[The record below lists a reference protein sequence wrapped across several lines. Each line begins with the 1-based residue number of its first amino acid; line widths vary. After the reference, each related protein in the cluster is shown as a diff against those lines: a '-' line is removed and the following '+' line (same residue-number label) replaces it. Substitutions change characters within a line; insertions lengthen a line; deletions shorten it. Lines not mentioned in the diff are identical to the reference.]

1 MKEVAEIR
9 QEAQDDAKAGTGK
22 GRWTTY
28 DKKGNRTE
36 HEMKSANT
44 VFDMAAIPGF
54 VMTERAQKAMRK
66 IAEAR
71 LEKAKLEKAKDAG
84 NEG

>member
-1 MKEVAEIR
+1 MEEISEIR
-9 QEAQDDAKAGTGK
+9 QEASDEARAGKGQR

-36 HEMKSANT
+36 HEMKSANSI
-44 VFDMAAIPGF
+44 FDMAAIPGF
-54 VMTERAQKAMRK
+54 KMTERAQKAMKK

-71 LEKAKLEKAKDAG
+71 LEKAKNAS